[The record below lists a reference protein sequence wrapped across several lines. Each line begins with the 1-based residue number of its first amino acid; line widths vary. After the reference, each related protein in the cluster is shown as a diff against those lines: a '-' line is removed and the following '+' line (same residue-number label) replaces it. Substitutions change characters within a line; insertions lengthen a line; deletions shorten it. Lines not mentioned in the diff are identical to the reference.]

1 MGEYLYSRPDPF
13 THGDW
18 DREAALYLGR
28 TRSGLRLRKLEA
40 AVGGADYAAVSAA
53 IKRFGLRLKRDR
65 SLRKTT
71 DALGEMLKIET

>member
-1 MGEYLYSRPDPF
+1 
-13 THGDW
+13 
-18 DREAALYLGR
+18 LGR
-28 TRSGLRLRKLEA
+28 TRSGLRLRKLGA